1 MSVIDELN
9 SVVFQRMALIQEES
23 LKSVLLGICD
33 QFGLKVILKEFQIKF
48 FMKAMCGIGGFLRVS
63 MLTIHV
69 FTYSVHIQAPCGM
82 GKSLC
87 FQLLP
92 FALKHFRYY

>member
-33 QFGLKVILKEFQIKF
+33 QFGLKVILKQFQINF
-48 FMKAMCGIGGFLRVS
+48 FKKAICGIGGFLRVS

-69 FTYSVHIQAPCGM
+69 GPS
-82 GKSLC
+82 SLR
-87 FQLLP
+87 
-92 FALKHFRYY
+92 ALH

>member
-48 FMKAMCGIGGFLRVS
+48 FMKAIGGIGGFLRVS
-63 MLTIHV
+63 MLTINF
-69 FTYSVHIQAPCGM
+69 FTYSTYSGTVWHG
-82 GKSLC
+82 
-87 FQLLP
+87 
-92 FALKHFRYY
+92 